1 MTTRTVTMSHS
12 ELDRFGVITRV
23 RERRLTQV
31 EAARIL
37 DLGVRQVQRLCAAVA
52 TEGADGLISRKRGR
66 PSSRRFSDEFR
77 RAVLTLITAHY
88 SDFGP
93 TLASEKLLERHG
105 IQVSNETIRKL
116 MIGAGIWQT
125 RAQRRPKVQ
134 QPRLRRPCFGELIQ
148 IDGSEHRWFENRA
161 KPCVLLVF
169 IDDATGQL
177 VATHFCHAE
186 STFEYMNATKRYLLE
201 YGKPVAFYSDKHAV
215 FRVNKAGATRGEGV
229 TQFGRALHDL
239 NIESICANSPA
250 AKGRVERAN
259 GTLQDRLVKEL
270 RLAGISSIAD
280 GNAFLETFRRD
291 YNARFGRAPASDHD
305 AHRKLIKAERVRI
318 DDIFS
323 WQESRAVTRAL
334 TLQYDKVVYM
344 ITPGPEND
352 KVAGQHVTVFD
363 YPDGRF
369 KTRYEGRELPYSV
382 FDRVSQIRQAD
393 IVNNKRLGVTLS
405 MARDAQLAS
414 NERRSKSCPS
424 RPFPSASSMQ

>member
-1 MTTRTVTMSHS
+1 MSHT

-31 EAARIL
+31 EAARML
-37 DLGVRQVQRLCAAVA
+37 NLGVRQVQRLCVAVA
-52 TEGADGLISRKRGR
+52 QQGADGLVSRKRGR
-66 PSSRRFSDEFR
+66 PSSRRFPDQFR
-77 RAVLTLITAHY
+77 RAIVTLISAHY

-93 TLASEKLLERHG
+93 TLASEKLLERHK
-105 IQVSNETIRKL
+105 IKVSNETVRKL
-116 MIGAGIWQT
+116 MIQAGIWQT
-125 RAQRRPKVQ
+125 RAQRKPKVQ

-148 IDGSEHRWFENRA
+148 IDGSDHRWFEDRA
-161 KPCVLLVF
+161 KPCASLVF
-169 IDDATGQL
+169 IDDATGLL
-177 VATHFCHAE
+177 VGMHFCHAE
-186 STFEYMNATKRYLLE
+186 STFEYMNVTKRYLLE

-215 FRVNKAGATRGEGV
+215 FRVNKAGGTRGEGI

-239 NIESICANSPA
+239 NIESICANRPA

-280 GNAFLETFRRD
+280 GNTFLESFRRD
-291 YNARFGRAPASDHD
+291 YNARFGRTPASDHD

-318 DDIFS
+318 DDFFS
-323 WQESRAVTRAL
+323 WQESRAVTRSL
-334 TLQYDKVVYM
+334 TLQYDKVVYL
-344 ITPGPEND
+344 IKPGPEND
-352 KVAGQHVTVFD
+352 KIAGQHVTVFD

-369 KTRYEGRELPYSV
+369 KIRYEGRELPYSV
-382 FDRVSQIRQAD
+382 FDRLSQIRQAD
-393 IVNNKRLGVTLS
+393 LVNNKRLGATLA
-405 MARDAQLAS
+405 MALESQLES

>member
-12 ELDRFGVITRV
+12 ELDRFGTITKV
-23 RERRLTQV
+23 RERRLTQL

-37 DLGVRQVQRLCAAVA
+37 DLSVRQVQRLCAAVVQQ
-52 TEGADGLISRKRGR
+52 GADGLVSRKRGR
-66 PSSRRFSDEFR
+66 PSSRRFPDPFR
-77 RAVLTLITAHY
+77 RAIVTLISAHY

-93 TLASEKLLERHG
+93 TLASEKLFERHK
-105 IQVSNETIRKL
+105 IQVSNETVRKL
-116 MIGAGIWQT
+116 MIEAGIWQT
-125 RAQRRPKVQ
+125 RAQRRPKIQ
-134 QPRLRRPCFGELIQ
+134 QPRQRRPCFGELIQ
-148 IDGSEHRWFENRA
+148 IDGSDHRWFEDRA

-169 IDDATGQL
+169 IDDATGRL
-177 VATHFCHAE
+177 GAMHFCHAE
-186 STFEYMNATKRYLLE
+186 STFEYMNVTKRYLLE

-270 RLAGISSIAD
+270 RLAGVSTIEA
-280 GNAFLETFRRD
+280 GNAFLDGFRRD

-318 DDIFS
+318 EDIFS
-323 WQESRAVTRAL
+323 WQESRAVTRSL
-334 TLQYDKVVYM
+334 TLQYDKVIYM
-344 ITPGPEND
+344 IKPGPEND
-352 KVAGQHVTVFD
+352 KIAGQHVTVFD

-369 KTRYEGRELPYSV
+369 KIRFEGRELPYTV
-382 FDRVSQIRQAD
+382 FDRLSQIRQAE
-393 IVNNKRLGVTLS
+393 IVNNKRLGSVLS
-405 MARDAQLAS
+405 MAREAQQAS

-424 RPFPSASSMQ
+424 RPHASASLL

>member
-1 MTTRTVTMSHS
+1 MSHT

-37 DLGVRQVQRLCAAVA
+37 DLGVRQVQRLCVA
-52 TEGADGLISRKRGR
+52 MAQQGADGLVSRKRGR
-66 PSSRRFSDEFR
+66 LSSRRFPDQFR
-77 RAVLTLITAHY
+77 RAILTLISAHY

-105 IQVSNETIRKL
+105 IEVSNETVRKL
-116 MIGAGIWQT
+116 MIEAGTWQT
-125 RAQRRPKVQ
+125 RAQRKPKVQ

-148 IDGSEHRWFENRA
+148 IDGSDHRWLEDRA

-177 VATHFCHAE
+177 VAMHFCHAE
-186 STFEYMNATKRYLLE
+186 STFEYMNVTKRYLLE

-215 FRVNKAGATRGEGV
+215 FRVNKAGGTRGEGI

-270 RLAGISSIAD
+270 RLAGISSIVD
-280 GNAFLETFRRD
+280 GNAFLESFRRD

-305 AHRKLIKAERVRI
+305 AHRELIRAERVRI

-323 WQESRAVTRAL
+323 WQESRAVTRSL
-334 TLQYDKVVYM
+334 TLQYDKVVYL
-344 ITPGPEND
+344 IKPGPEND
-352 KVAGQHVTVFD
+352 KIAGQHVTVFD

-369 KTRYEGRELPYSV
+369 KIRYEGRELPYSV
-382 FDRVSQIRQAD
+382 FDRLSQIRQAD
-393 IVNNKRLGVTLS
+393 IVNNKRLAATLT
-405 MARDAQLAS
+405 MAREAQLES

>member
-1 MTTRTVTMSHS
+1 MSHT
-12 ELDRFGVITRV
+12 ELDRFSVITRV

-31 EAARIL
+31 EAARMQN
-37 DLGVRQVQRLCAAVA
+37 LGVRQVQRLCVAVA
-52 TEGADGLISRKRGR
+52 QQGADGLVCRKRGR
-66 PSSRRFSDEFR
+66 PSSRRFPDQFR
-77 RAVLTLITAHY
+77 RAIVTLISAHY

-93 TLASEKLLERHG
+93 TLASEKLLERHK
-105 IQVSNETIRKL
+105 IKVSNETVRKL
-116 MIGAGIWQT
+116 MIQAGIWQT
-125 RAQRRPKVQ
+125 RAQRKPKVQ

-148 IDGSEHRWFENRA
+148 IDGSDHRWFEDRA

-177 VATHFCHAE
+177 VGMHFCHAE
-186 STFEYMNATKRYLLE
+186 STFEYMNVTKRYLLE

-215 FRVNKAGATRGEGV
+215 FRVNKAGGTRGEDI

-280 GNAFLETFRRD
+280 GNTFLESFRRD
-291 YNARFGRAPASDHD
+291 YNARFGRTPASDHD

-323 WQESRAVTRAL
+323 WQESRAVTRSL
-334 TLQYDKVVYM
+334 TLQYDKVVYL
-344 ITPGPEND
+344 IKPGPEND
-352 KVAGQHVTVFD
+352 KIAGQHVTVFD
-363 YPDGRF
+363 YPDGWF
-369 KTRYEGRELPYSV
+369 KIRYEVRELPYSV
-382 FDRVSQIRQAD
+382 FDRLSQIRQAD
-393 IVNNKRLGVTLS
+393 IVNNKRLGATLA
-405 MARDAQLAS
+405 MALESQLES